1 MNSTVPEGLE
11 GSTAQRGGPRWGKFG
26 EVASDALRYWERRRA
41 IYNVILL
48 IVVAV
53 EFFMRWPASRSALSS
68 DTILV
73 CFFLAVLANVAYC
86 AAYAVD
92 LFVQFSGLRS
102 SWGRMR
108 WIVFLVG
115 TAFAA
120 TITHFFA
127 PGVFEAGIGR

>member
-1 MNSTVPEGLE
+1 MSEGLE
-11 GSTAQRGGPRWGKFG
+11 GSAPASGNSSWGKFG
-26 EVASDALRYWERRRA
+26 ALASDALRFWEPCRA
-41 IYNVILL
+41 IYNAILL

-53 EFFMRWPASRSALSS
+53 EFGMRWPASKSALSS

-102 SWGRMR
+102 SWRRMR
-108 WIVFLVG
+108 WAVFLVG

-127 PGVFEAGIGR
+127 PGIFESGVGQ

>member
-1 MNSTVPEGLE
+1 MNSITPGDPERS
-11 GSTAQRGGPRWGKFG
+11 GSASGGASWGRFG
-26 EVASDALRYWERRRA
+26 ELASDALRYWEPRRA

-48 IVVAV
+48 LVVAV
-53 EFFMRWPASRSALSS
+53 EVFVRWPAAKSALSS

-102 SWGRMR
+102 NWKRMR
-108 WIVFLVG
+108 WVVLLVG

-127 PGVFEAGIGR
+127 AGLFEAGLGH

>member
-1 MNSTVPEGLE
+1 MPDGLE
-11 GSTAQRGGPRWGKFG
+11 GSTPARGGPSWGRFG
-26 EVASDALRYWERRRA
+26 ELASDALRYWEPRRA

-48 IVVAV
+48 IVVAA
-53 EFFMRWPASRSALSS
+53 EFFMRWPASKSALSS

-108 WIVFLVG
+108 WVVFLVG

-127 PGVFEAGIGR
+127 PGLFEAGLAH